1 MGEPI
6 ATAVVEPNFL
16 VREGLIRILRAP
28 RFRVV
33 SSTALIDA
41 SVLDILARHERVLV
55 VFSSGLEYE
64 SVVKQIALF
73 RERHLTG
80 RVAVL
85 ADRYEP
91 SDVLSAF
98 KAGANAYFDEST
110 TYDAFLK
117 SLELLMLGET
127 LMPAGVLPFLFAEGG
142 RAVPHEIKV
151 NAEAL
156 TKVLHD
162 EAPLLSEQEKRIL
175 HYLVEGESNKMI
187 ARKIDIAEATVKVHI
202 KAILRKIRVQNRTQA
217 AVWAMNNGRL
227 DSAINGIAR

>member
-1 MGEPI
+1 MAGARMPSARVGIPI
-6 ATAVVEPNFL
+6 ISCQ
-16 VREGLIRILRAP
+16 R
-28 RFRVV
+28 
-33 SSTALIDA
+33 ST
-41 SVLDILARHERVLV
+41 V
-55 VFSSGLEYE
+55 SGLECK
-64 SVVKQIALF
+64 SLGKQVALF

-127 LMPAGVLPFLFAEGG
+127 LMPAGVLPLLFSRRR
-142 RAVPHEIKV
+142 RAVPHGIKMDRR
-151 NAEAL
+151 AL

-162 EAPLLSEQEKRIL
+162 EAPL
-175 HYLVEGESNKMI
+175 
-187 ARKIDIAEATVKVHI
+187 
-202 KAILRKIRVQNRTQA
+202 
-217 AVWAMNNGRL
+217 
-227 DSAINGIAR
+227 

>member
-1 MGEPI
+1 MGDPI

-41 SVLDILARHERVLV
+41 SVLDILTRHEHVLV
-55 VFSSGLEYE
+55 VFSSGLKCELL
-64 SVVKQIALF
+64 VKQVALF

-127 LMPAGVLPFLFAEGG
+127 LMPAGVLPLLFSRRR
-142 RAVPHEIKV
+142 RAVPHGIKMDRR
-151 NAEAL
+151 A
-156 TKVLHD
+156 
-162 EAPLLSEQEKRIL
+162 
-175 HYLVEGESNKMI
+175 
-187 ARKIDIAEATVKVHI
+187 
-202 KAILRKIRVQNRTQA
+202 
-217 AVWAMNNGRL
+217 
-227 DSAINGIAR
+227 